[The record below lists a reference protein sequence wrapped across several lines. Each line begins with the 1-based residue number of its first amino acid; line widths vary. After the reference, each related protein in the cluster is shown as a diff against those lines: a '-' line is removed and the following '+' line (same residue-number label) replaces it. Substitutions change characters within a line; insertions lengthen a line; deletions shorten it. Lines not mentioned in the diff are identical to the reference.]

1 MSLWKASLRPVSG
14 CFCPLRGLSAGA
26 AVQCRVAR
34 CGSYPN
40 AFRPARHPGLRSS
53 NLGAGTAHCLWDA
66 SWVTASSAAASFSV
80 SSESFQSPQDLCR
93 SRERATTRDLP
104 REFTGRGHACAER
117 SDRRLPRKTRRRPR
131 KTRRPVSSSVVGVT
145 VSTRREGSV
154 LCSSGW
160 LVNVRLLC
168 ERLWLPWDQPPAD
181 VPSFRKTAWISLGKF
196 PDVKSQEEKF

>member
-1 MSLWKASLRPVSG
+1 MVVS
-14 CFCPLRGLSAGA
+14 
-26 AVQCRVAR
+26 AR
-34 CGSYPN
+34 CV
-40 AFRPARHPGLRSS
+40 A
-53 NLGAGTAHCLWDA
+53 
-66 SWVTASSAAASFSV
+66 WVPEPPSSAEWRAAAPTQTPSDQPATQGWEAVIWELAQPIV
-80 SSESFQSPQDLCR
+80 SETPPGSQPRQQRPPFQSPQDLCR
-93 SRERATTRDLP
+93 RRDRATTRDLP

-117 SDRRLPRKTRRRPR
+117 SDRRRPRKTRRRPR

-168 ERLWLPWDQPPAD
+168 ERLWLPWDQPPAG
-181 VPSFRKTAWISLGKF
+181 VPGFWKTAWISLGKF